1 MSVSATEPRSTRA
14 PTAAAPVASA
24 CIAVVV
30 HWTDAPATLA
40 CVRSLHED
48 APGLLVIV
56 VDNASVD
63 GSGGEVAERFARA
76 KGVEVLRSSQ
86 NDGFGAGCNRGIRRA
101 LETRPD
107 LEQVLL
113 VNPDA
118 IVERGCIAALR
129 GLALRSGA
137 GVVGGRVLDATGERV
152 LFENGRFRP
161 WTLGRSHVPAPQGVT
176 EFRTS
181 FVTGALML
189 IDGDLLRDGLHFDE
203 TFFLYVEDLDLCREV
218 VARGRELWI
227 TTAARVRHRE
237 GGSQTED
244 PPVLGGMRAR
254 QLEHIARGK
263 VYFARKRLPFLQRTC
278 FLLTAFVLRPIAGVF
293 VARNLRFLRPWLRGA
308 VAGLRLPR

>member
-1 MSVSATEPRSTRA
+1 MSVSATEPRSTPA
-14 PTAAAPVASA
+14 PTAAAPIASA

-30 HWTDAPATLA
+30 HWADAVATLA

-48 APGLLVIV
+48 APGLSVIV
-56 VDNASVD
+56 VDNASID
-63 GSGGEVAERFARA
+63 GSGGELAAQLAHAR
-76 KGVEVLRSSQ
+76 GVEVLRSSQ
-86 NDGFGAGCNRGIRRA
+86 NGGFGAGCNMGIRRA
-101 LETRPD
+101 LEVRPD
-107 LEQVLL
+107 LEHVLL

-118 IVERGCIAALR
+118 IVERACVETLR
-129 GLALRSGA
+129 ELARRSGA
-137 GVVGGRVLDATGERV
+137 GIVGGRVLDAAGERV
-152 LFENGRFRP
+152 LFENGCFRP
-161 WTLGRSHVPAPQGVT
+161 WTLGRSHVPAPHGAT

-189 IDGDLLRDGLHFDE
+189 IDGALLRDGLRFDE

-237 GGSQTED
+237 GGSQVDD

-263 VYFARKRLPFLQRTC
+263 VYLARKRLPFLQRTC